1 MIEQQ
6 QLPLLEFDTNKI
18 AKMMPEHFAHLPK
31 KLSPKC
37 VLAFSHTSV
46 EKIAVKY
53 NARQNGKISSCTT
66 ELPVYIVDFQ
76 GEEIGLVCGFIGA
89 ANAAAQIEELYAGG
103 VRNFIAC
110 GAAGSLT
117 PQPLGAL
124 VIPTAAVRDEGASYH
139 YAPPSY
145 EIEADKDVAACI
157 AKTLKEAGMPY
168 VEGKTWTTDGL
179 YRETEEKIALRKE
192 RGCITVEMEASAMI
206 AAARFRGARFGQ
218 ILYCGDD
225 LSGAGYDHRDFFKAE
240 DVRCLLIEL
249 ALLSCKNLQQ

>member
-1 MIEQQ
+1 
-6 QLPLLEFDTNKI
+6 
-18 AKMMPEHFAHLPK
+18 MPEHFAHLPEN
-31 KLSPKC
+31 LPEKC
-37 VLAFSHTSV
+37 VLAFSHASV
-46 EKIAVKY
+46 EKIAAKY
-53 NARQNGKISSCTT
+53 GARQNGKISSCTT
-66 ELPVYIVDFQ
+66 DLPIYILDFE

-124 VIPTAAVRDEGASYH
+124 VIPTAAVRDEGASFH

-157 AKTLKEAGMPY
+157 AKALKEAGMPY

-179 YRETEEKIALRKE
+179 YRETEEKIALRKSQ
-192 RGCITVEMEASAMI
+192 GCITVEMEASAMI

-225 LSGAGYDHRDFFKAE
+225 LSGAGYDHRNFFEAE
-240 DVRCLLIEL
+240 DVRSLLIEL
-249 ALLSCKNLQQ
+249 ALLSCKNLKL